1 MYKSN
6 LKRINPKHV
15 IFNYTLTAKNSSNN
29 SYICN
34 MKTDFFKYQ
43 GAGNDFV
50 IIDNRN
56 LLFPKDDAKIIGGIC
71 DRKFGVGA
79 DGLMLLEKSDRSD
92 FKMIYYNADGNEGSM
107 CGNGGRCIVAFA
119 KSLGLFDQQTSF
131 EALGQMYSAS
141 LKDDLVSLKMLDVNK
156 IEVHPDHV
164 FLDTGSPHHIQ
175 FTDNLSELDVLTEGR
190 EIRYGAPYFEAG
202 SNVNFVEKINDYTF
216 KVRTYE
222 RGVENETLSCGTGV
236 TAVALAGFHTNKT
249 LAKSIDID
257 TLGGKL
263 HVKFDKI
270 NGSYSNIVLTGPA
283 TFVFK
288 GSINI

>member
-1 MYKSN
+1 MQGY
-6 LKRINPKHV
+6 
-15 IFNYTLTAKNSSNN
+15 FNYTLTRKNSYNN
-29 SYICN
+29 SYLCI
-34 MKTDFFKYQ
+34 MKTEFFKYQ

-50 IIDNRN
+50 IIDNRKR
-56 LLFPKDDAKIIGGIC
+56 LFPKNDNKLINTLC

-79 DGLMLLEKSDRSD
+79 DGLMLLENADHAD

-119 KSLGLFDQQTSF
+119 KSLDIFDKNTSF
-131 EALGQMYSAS
+131 EALGEMYTAS
-141 LKDDLVSLKMLDVNK
+141 MHANQVSLKMLDVNK
-156 IEVHPDHV
+156 IELYPDHV

-175 FTDNLSELDVLTEGR
+175 FTDNLSNLDVFTEGR
-190 EIRYGAPYFEAG
+190 EIRYGSPYFETG
-202 SNVNFVEKINDYTF
+202 SNVNFVEKINDNNF

-236 TAVALAGFHTNKT
+236 TAAALACYHTNKT
-249 LAKSIDID
+249 PETSIYID

-263 HVKFDKI
+263 HIEFDKQ
-270 NGSYSNIVLTGPA
+270 NGNYSNIILTGPA
-283 TFVFK
+283 TFVYK